1 MGFCCIASTFYN
13 KPQLDLIRKAVK
25 SRCIA
30 SSFYIKPQQSSRLP
44 VPCRVVLHPLS
55 TSNHNWFF
63 FVFFIAFVVLHPL
76 STSNHNCLRYNIQ
89 CVWLY
94 CILFLHQ
101 TTTFTSEDCLSQGCI
116 ASSFYIK
123 PQHISRRGPHGVGCI
138 ASSFYIKPQQRSYIQ
153 WVGACCIASSFYIK
167 PQLSATA
174 DSMRPSCIAS
184 SFYIKPQLKLD
195 NIFKS
200 MVVLHPLSTSNHN
213 WIFV

>member
-1 MGFCCIASTFYN
+1 MGFCCIASSFYI

-76 STSNHNCLRYNIQ
+76 STSNHNWPRQ
-89 CVWLY
+89 CRMGRNVVLHPLSTSNHNGNVYAYLWYLLY

-101 TTTFTSEDCLSQGCI
+101 TTTYPCCNITIIELYCI
-116 ASSFYIK
+116 LFLH
-123 PQHISRRGPHGVGCI
+123 QTTT
-138 ASSFYIKPQQRSYIQ
+138 
-153 WVGACCIASSFYIK
+153 
-167 PQLSATA
+167 TA
-174 DSMRPSCIAS
+174 
-184 SFYIKPQLKLD
+184 
-195 NIFKS
+195 
-200 MVVLHPLSTSNHN
+200 TSN
-213 WIFV
+213 